1 MKTTTRIAA
10 ITVATL
16 TLAAASAVSAHPGM
30 GYGMGPGM
38 GAGTAQGM
46 GHGMGPGAG
55 MGMRGPMQ
63 GPQDAAAVGARLAQ
77 LKTELKITAAQ
88 EGAWSAYAAVV
99 QQQAEQ
105 RLAQRTQMQ
114 AQLQDPKAAATLDRN
129 AHREAMLK
137 LRDEHL
143 AARGEA
149 LKNLQAV
156 LTPEQRVLA
165 AQRLDGGRGHR
176 MSMRGPGR

>member
-1 MKTTTRIAA
+1 M
-10 ITVATL
+10 
-16 TLAAASAVSAHPGM
+16 
-30 GYGMGPGM
+30 
-38 GAGTAQGM
+38 
-46 GHGMGPGAG
+46 
-55 MGMRGPMQ
+55 
-63 GPQDAAAVGARLAQ
+63 
-77 LKTELKITAAQ
+77 
-88 EGAWSAYAAVV
+88 